1 MLSEKECI
9 LTDRDIKNWLNRAY
23 NIEIIIRR
31 DKEELEK
38 LKSLINTGMGI
49 DYSKPSVQTS
59 KKNEAPFE
67 KSIDKITEYTEEF
80 EENFKKQLEIK
91 REIRNVI
98 NKLDNVLER
107 NILILRHCYFLEWV
121 EIALEMNY
129 SRSQCFKIY
138 NQSIKNIKSILKDE
152 T

>member
-1 MLSEKECI
+1 MLSEKKCI

-23 NIEIIIRR
+23 RIEIIIRR

-38 LKSLINTGMGI
+38 LKALINTGMGI

-80 EENFKKQLEIK
+80 EENFKKQLEVK
-91 REIRNVI
+91 REIRKVI
-98 NKLDNVLER
+98 DKLDDVLER
-107 NILILRHCYFLEWV
+107 NVLILRHCYFLKWV
-121 EIALEMNY
+121 DIALELNY
-129 SRSQCFKIY
+129 SKRQCFNIY
-138 NQSIKNIKSILKDE
+138 NQAIKSIKKHF
-152 T
+152 

>member
-1 MLSEKECI
+1 MSEKEYI

-31 DKEELEK
+31 DQEELEK
-38 LKSLINTGMGI
+38 LKALINTGMGI

-59 KKNEAPFE
+59 KKNEAAFE
-67 KSIDKITEYTEEF
+67 KSIDKIAEYAEEF
-80 EENFKKQLEIK
+80 EENFKKQLEVK
-91 REIRNVI
+91 REIRKAI
-98 NKLDNVLER
+98 NKLDDVLER

-129 SRSQCFKIY
+129 SKRQCFNIY
-138 NQSIKNIKSILKDE
+138 NQAIKNIKKYL
-152 T
+152 

>member
-67 KSIDKITEYTEEF
+67 KSIDKITEYAEEF

-98 NKLDNVLER
+98 NNLDDVFER
-107 NILILRHCYFLEWV
+107 NVLILRHCYFLQWV
-121 EIALEMNY
+121 DIALELNY
-129 SRSQCFKIY
+129 SKRQCFNIY
-138 NQSIKNIKSILKDE
+138 NQAIKSIKKYL
-152 T
+152 

>member
-1 MLSEKECI
+1 MTIEEVKA
-9 LTDRDIKNWLNRAY
+9 WLNRAY
-23 NIEIIIRR
+23 KIEIIIRR

-38 LKSLINTGMGI
+38 LKSLINSGMGI

-67 KSIDKITEYTEEF
+67 KSIDKIVEYAEEF
-80 EENFKKQLEIK
+80 EKNVKKQLEVK
-91 REIRNVI
+91 REIRKVI
-98 NKLDNVLER
+98 DKLDNVLER

-129 SRSQCFKIY
+129 SRAQCFRIY

-152 T
+152 TQ